1 MKKIIAGIL
10 LIGVFV
16 IAAVTCP
23 KQEDHSKKLAQ
34 VDNQSVKNTV
44 KEHVGGGL
52 GGGLAALSSIVTG
65 GIVKGIVNE
74 IIDVDN
80 YVLFSLGKVNL
91 PTETKIVSV
100 GLFNQVI
107 TIDSESLSK
116 AIEENAGNAFDLIKS
131 ATSD

>member
-23 KQEDHSKKLAQ
+23 KQDDHSKKLAQ
-34 VDNQSVKNTV
+34 VVNQSVSNTV
-44 KEHVGGGL
+44 KEHV